1 MEAGKQDI
9 LSRPLI
15 EQVKAENNFDFIRF
29 FLAYS
34 VMFNHFSTLTDT
46 DPFWLVS
53 GGFRVKGFFII
64 SGFLVMFSY
73 LRTPDNGIFF
83 RKRLHRIMPAYLLT
97 IGICFLIGLLL
108 TTLPWQAFLANGQ
121 SWKYLLSNLLTF
133 NFICPDL
140 PGVFEQHPMHAMNGS
155 LWTIKVELML
165 YLCVPLIY
173 QALKRYNKAIVLIL
187 IYLLSFSYLTLFDG
201 LDDLH
206 PNSFYGFLKR
216 QFPGQMTYF
225 LSGVI
230 WLVYFPFFKRGMRY
244 IFPLSLLI
252 FYFRDCWLCRPFE
265 PLALAAIILTVAYSF
280 RALHIF
286 NRMGN
291 FSYGIFLAHF
301 PVIQCLIHFGLDKY
315 SFGLTLALTTLL
327 STVIGIL
334 SWKYIEQPCLYK
346 GKKKTSHSADKT

>member
-1 MEAGKQDI
+1 
-9 LSRPLI
+9 
-15 EQVKAENNFDFIRF
+15 
-29 FLAYS
+29 
-34 VMFNHFSTLTDT
+34 
-46 DPFWLVS
+46 
-53 GGFRVKGFFII
+53 
-64 SGFLVMFSY
+64 
-73 LRTPDNGIFF
+73 
-83 RKRLHRIMPAYLLT
+83 
-97 IGICFLIGLLL
+97 
-108 TTLPWQAFLANGQ
+108 
-121 SWKYLLSNLLTF
+121 
-133 NFICPDL
+133 
-140 PGVFEQHPMHAMNGS
+140 
-155 LWTIKVELML
+155 
-165 YLCVPLIY
+165 
-173 QALKRYNKAIVLIL
+173 
-187 IYLLSFSYLTLFDG
+187 
-201 LDDLH
+201 
-206 PNSFYGFLKR
+206 
-216 QFPGQMTYF
+216 MTYF

-327 STVIGIL
+327 STAIGIL

-346 GKKKTSHSADKT
+346 GKKKTSQSADKA